1 MSLKDELNSNALRL
15 VFGKSEKG
23 FLLAPL
29 NSSFYQSRLS
39 EPLIITLIPQGL
51 HTNGGAVKFGHRI
64 KQTIP

>member
-29 NSSFYQSRLS
+29 NSTFEQQLLS
-39 EPLIITLIPQGL
+39 ELLIRAAYHYSNPSGPAYQW
-51 HTNGGAVKFGHRI
+51 RCR
-64 KQTIP
+64 